1 MVMKS
6 DHEKKLLEASKT
18 FDGAISQ
25 KDVSSLTDLLA
36 KDAILHHGGSMQS
49 LQRRQP
55 SAIVLHLKPGEIIT
69 VQHQW
74 RACY

>member
-49 LQRRQP
+49 PQWRQLQ
-55 SAIVLHLKPGEIIT
+55 SAIVRHFKA
-69 VQHQW
+69 W
-74 RACY
+74 RHRYSTASMARL

>member
-36 KDAILHHGGSMQS
+36 KDAILHHGG
-49 LQRRQP
+49 P
-55 SAIVLHLKPGEIIT
+55 
-69 VQHQW
+69 VQ
-74 RACY
+74 ATCS